1 MFKSVFTKFV
11 FVVMLIILI
20 SFTVLSLILVSNSI
34 NTSQSMKRDSIEDAA
49 DALGVFLENAYSE
62 SSTSD
67 FGKFVYY
74 ENVSNDVS
82 TVLDTVSDSLGEEM
96 SVFITDENGTVL
108 LTANTPFDM
117 ANVIPDNVLFSLE
130 NDGQYGEYATM
141 DGFFAK
147 KHLSCAK
154 SINGTDGEMVGSV
167 FVCSE
172 NARFGNLVSK
182 TIKAVIVSV
191 LWVMLAS
198 LIAIYFISGRIILPL
213 KLMSKAA
220 KEFSQGNFN
229 ARVEISGNDE
239 VAELAGAFNNMAN
252 TLQKNE
258 ELRKGFLASVS
269 HDLRTPMTVISG
281 FVEGMLNGA
290 IPPEKHEHYLQIVFT
305 EVKRL
310 SRLVSSL
317 LDISRLQAGDR
328 KIVKENFDIC
338 EMAREII
345 ISLEQQLDAK
355 KLDVMFECDRDNM
368 TVFADKDAIHQVLYN
383 ICQNAQKFSYEK
395 GKYLVKIIEKD
406 KKVFVSVYNEG
417 PGIAKDEMP
426 NVFDRFYKSDKSRGL
441 DKTGVGLGLYIVKT
455 IIDAHGEE
463 IWVDSVYKE
472 YCEFVFTLTSVKEGV
487 EVRLPSLRKN
497 DKQNN
502 LQTDEKN

>member
-11 FVVMLIILI
+11 SVVMLIILI
-20 SFTVLSLILVSNSI
+20 SFTVLSLILVSNSVT
-34 NTSQSMKRDSIEDAA
+34 NSKSMKRQSVENAA
-49 DALGVFLENAYSE
+49 EALGTFLMDAYE
-62 SSTSD
+62 DSSTVD

-74 ENVSNDVS
+74 ENVNNDVS

-96 SVFITDENGTVL
+96 SVFITDENGVVL
-108 LTANTPFDM
+108 LTANT
-117 ANVIPDNVLFSLE
+117 AYELSGAIPDNVLFCLE
-130 NDGQYGEYATM
+130 NDGEYSEYATM
-141 DGFFAK
+141 DGFFEK
-147 KHLSCAK
+147 KHLSAAK
-154 SINGTDGEMVGSV
+154 SITGTDGEMVGSV

-172 NARFGNLVSK
+172 NARFGDLVSK

-198 LIAIYFISGRIILPL
+198 LIAIYFISGRIIYPL
-213 KLMSKAA
+213 KQMSKAA
-220 KEFSQGNFN
+220 KEFSQGNFD
-229 ARVEISGNDE
+229 ARVEIAGNDE
-239 VAELAGAFNNMAN
+239 VAELAGAFNNMAS

-258 ELRKGFLASVS
+258 ELRKGFLANVS

-290 IPPEKHEHYLQIVFT
+290 IPPEKHEHYLQIIFT

-328 KIVKENFDIC
+328 KIVKKNFDIC

-345 ISLEQQLDAK
+345 ISLEQQLDSK

-368 TVFADKDAIHQVLYN
+368 TVFADRDAIHQVLYN

-395 GKYLVKIIEKD
+395 GKYIVKIMEKD
-406 KKVFVSVYNEG
+406 KKVFVSVFNEG
-417 PGIAKDEMP
+417 QGIIKDELP

-455 IIDAHGEE
+455 IIDAHSEE
-463 IWVDSVYKE
+463 IWVNSVYGE
-472 YCEFVFTLTSVKEGV
+472 YCEFVFTLTAAKDTEG
-487 EVRLPSLRKN
+487 RLPSLRK
-497 DKQNN
+497 
-502 LQTDEKN
+502 TDTAK